1 MTKHEDDVRLYL
13 DGNLQ
18 FMSLDEQ
25 RYHEALRY
33 PIQQH
38 FSGSTS
44 IPKILILGGGD
55 GLLVR
60 TIKKYHPNYSGNIQ
74 LVELDPAM
82 IQLAKENNTLATLNN
97 HGLDNVSIT
106 NQDAYNYLI
115 KHPEQYDAIICDFPD
130 PRDIG
135 LAKLYSKEIYSLIA
149 NHLTKEGIFV
159 THAGNAFFMR
169 EVFWTIHNT
178 IKATEQ
184 FSDILPYH
192 SYIPSFGDRG
202 FITGIKSGTIN
213 ERNNNPLIQ
222 KTFDPDYLLTPTCI
236 NSLDTPCIIFEYQ
249 KGQKRFDM

>member
-38 FSGSTS
+38 FSGSNI

-60 TIKKYHPNYSGNIQ
+60 TIKKYHPGYSGNIQ
-74 LVELDPAM
+74 LIELDPAM
-82 IQLAKENNTLATLNN
+82 IQLAKENTVLTSLNKN
-97 HGLDNVSIT
+97 ALKDINIS
-106 NQDAYNYLI
+106 NQDAYNFLI
-115 KHPEQYDAIICDFPD
+115 KSPEQYDAIICDFPD
-130 PRDIG
+130 PRDIS
-135 LAKLYSKEIYSLIA
+135 LAKLYSKEIYNLIA
-149 NHLTKEGIFV
+149 NHLTNQGIFV

-169 EVFWTIHNT
+169 EVFWTIHHT
-178 IKATEQ
+178 IKSSEK
-184 FSDILPYH
+184 FSDIVSYH
-192 SYIPSFGDRG
+192 TYIPSFGDRG

-213 ERNNNPLIQ
+213 ERSNNPLIQ
-222 KTFDPDYLLTPTCI
+222 KNFDPDYFFTPTCI

-249 KGQKRFDM
+249 KGQKRFEM